1 MGAEKNKTN
10 AALKTF
16 NGELSGAPWH
26 NRSEACQVVA
36 FLAFISGCGVA
47 EGGRVRLA
55 EQSRAGEILQ
65 GEGKREGRG
74 KHEEHRWERQRER
87 QDIGG
92 KTMEALPSLS
102 PCLLPCT
109 VDWRE
114 VLRCEQRER
123 ERKSKRGHNMVV
135 MFDWTE
141 QEWSVLFLR
150 LLCRPVSERGSE
162 QGAGHRRQTQEFQ
175 VTSAP
180 VAERSLGRLRLN
192 WYSDRSWS

>member
-1 MGAEKNKTN
+1 MGAEKKQTN

-74 KHEEHRWERQRER
+74 KHEEHR
-87 QDIGG
+87 
-92 KTMEALPSLS
+92 
-102 PCLLPCT
+102 
-109 VDWRE
+109 
-114 VLRCEQRER
+114 
-123 ERKSKRGHNMVV
+123 
-135 MFDWTE
+135 
-141 QEWSVLFLR
+141 
-150 LLCRPVSERGSE
+150 
-162 QGAGHRRQTQEFQ
+162 
-175 VTSAP
+175 
-180 VAERSLGRLRLN
+180 
-192 WYSDRSWS
+192 

>member
-26 NRSEACQVVA
+26 NCSEACQVVA

-74 KHEEHRWERQRER
+74 KHEEHR
-87 QDIGG
+87 
-92 KTMEALPSLS
+92 
-102 PCLLPCT
+102 
-109 VDWRE
+109 
-114 VLRCEQRER
+114 
-123 ERKSKRGHNMVV
+123 
-135 MFDWTE
+135 
-141 QEWSVLFLR
+141 
-150 LLCRPVSERGSE
+150 
-162 QGAGHRRQTQEFQ
+162 
-175 VTSAP
+175 
-180 VAERSLGRLRLN
+180 
-192 WYSDRSWS
+192 